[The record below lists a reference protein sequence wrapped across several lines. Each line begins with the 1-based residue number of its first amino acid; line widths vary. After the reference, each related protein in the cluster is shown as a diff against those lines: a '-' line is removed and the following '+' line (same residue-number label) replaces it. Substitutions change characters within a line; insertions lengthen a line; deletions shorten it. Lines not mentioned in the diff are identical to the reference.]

1 MKLVVTLA
9 LLTAAC
15 TRGAP
20 PSAPPPPVT
29 TSPPAHPAVSAA
41 PIDGPRCLP
50 IVSGCGCA
58 YACASTVH
66 LLDGGVHE
74 VAHDLQD
81 SRLDRVTVARW
92 CFDAAGHG
100 SPERRA
106 NPAQRDCVEVF
117 FDGTPCGGECIPRTD
132 VLRCASVE
140 NHCAAA
146 PAR

>member
-9 LLTAAC
+9 LLAAAC

-20 PSAPPPPVT
+20 PSAPPPAVT
-29 TSPPAHPAVSAA
+29 TPLATRPAVTA
-41 PIDGPRCLP
+41 PVDGPRCLP

-100 SPERRA
+100 APEQHA
-106 NPAQRDCVEVF
+106 NPAQRDCIEVF